1 MRDPNLLMGL
11 ESYLIERQNRKKVVS
26 GGYSLAIQLQIIAD
40 KLSIFQNFTSKTVLR
55 ESEPIILTKDLDA
68 L

>member
-1 MRDPNLLMGL
+1 MRDPNLLMCL